1 MKCEPCKGETAIER
15 NQRYHYTDCGLDN
28 VYLENIDVRVCQA
41 CGERSPIIPRIT
53 ELHATIGQAVA
64 LQNQPLSNK
73 EVRFLRQHLGLKA
86 KEWATYLHVDTATLS
101 RWENGSQS
109 IGVQADAL
117 IRLMYFVLL
126 SETSG
131 RAIPERVAEQI
142 AAVIS
147 QRSNTMALLVNTRK
161 PARYS
166 YRPQAELAA
175 A

>member
-1 MKCEPCKGETAIER
+1 MECDLCKGETTIER
-15 NQRYHYTDCGLDN
+15 DQRHQYIECGLDN
-28 VYLENIDVRVCQA
+28 VYLENVDVRVCQS
-41 CGERSPIIPRIT
+41 CGERSAIIPRVT
-53 ELHATIGQAVA
+53 ELHAIIGQAVA

-73 EVRFLRQHLGLKA
+73 ETRFLRQHLGLKA

-109 IGVQADAL
+109 IGIQADAL

-131 RAIPERVAEQI
+131 RAIPNQVAEQI

-166 YRPQAELAA
+166 YRLQSELAA

>member
-1 MKCEPCKGETAIER
+1 MNCELCKGETAIER
-15 NQRYHYTDCGLDN
+15 NQRYHYTECGLDN
-28 VYLENIDVRVCQA
+28 IYLENIDVRVCQA
-41 CGERSPIIPRIT
+41 CGQRSPIIPRIT

-86 KEWATYLHVDTATLS
+86 KEWAAYLHVDTATLS
-101 RWENGSQS
+101 RWENGGQS

-131 RAIPERVAEQI
+131 RPIPERVAEQI

-147 QRSNTMALLVNTRK
+147 QRSNAMALLVNTRK
-161 PARYS
+161 PAHYS
-166 YRPQAELAA
+166 YRPQAELAVA
-175 A
+175 